1 VSDSS
6 LDLTRGPLRVA
17 FTRQRDR
24 FGHTVFVA
32 QDESW
37 LPALVSIEG
46 DDASDWPPSPA
57 FQQASPGPNDSLL
70 LVGMAGRSHWS
81 AAVEGTDETGLVFD
95 LAVRAQELPDWIG
108 TSYHVG
114 NHWRL
119 TEASA
124 ARLRL
129 EHASAVAIE
138 LVSENGGQ
146 WTVAIEQ
153 QNLVVV
159 RFVVDRNDDP
169 LPKTVR
175 WKYRI
180 VDGSSH

>member
-1 VSDSS
+1 MSDSS
-6 LDLTRGPLRVA
+6 LDLIRGPLRVA
-17 FTRQRDR
+17 FSRQRDR
-24 FGHTVFVA
+24 FGHTVFLDQA
-32 QDESW
+32 DGW

-46 DDASDWPPSPA
+46 DDASDWPPSPP

-81 AAVEGTDETGLVFD
+81 AAVEGSAQTGLLFD

-114 NHWRL
+114 NDWRL

-124 ARLRL
+124 PRLRL
-129 EHASAVAIE
+129 EHASGAAIE
-138 LVSENGGQ
+138 LVSASGGQ

-153 QNLVVV
+153 QNLAVV
-159 RFVVDRNDDP
+159 RFLVDRNDEP

-175 WKYRI
+175 WKYGI
-180 VDGSSH
+180 VAKSVT